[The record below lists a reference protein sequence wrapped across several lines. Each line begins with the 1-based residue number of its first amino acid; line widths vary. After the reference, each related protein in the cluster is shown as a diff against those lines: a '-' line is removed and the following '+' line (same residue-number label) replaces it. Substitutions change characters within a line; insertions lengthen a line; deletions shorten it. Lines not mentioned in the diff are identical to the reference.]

1 MNSTLLFDRPG
12 SVLIE
17 VLGKDA
23 ASFLHNLSTND
34 IKSLPVGQGCE
45 AFFCTHTAR
54 VIGHGIVTRV
64 EAERIWIDAD
74 AEQRGTLFKH
84 LDKHFISE
92 QIELSDRSAEF
103 GFLRIAGENAS
114 ALLPEVATL
123 PPLHIAQI
131 EPEIWCRRFSGWN
144 IPTFDVI
151 ATPAKIAELRQRMLD
166 AGAIVGDGTQAEMLR
181 IESGWPKYGVDMDGE
196 RFVVELDRIPQSIS
210 YAKGCYLGQE
220 PIVMARDRGQAN
232 RKFFGLLL
240 ANAEAPAA
248 GTKVTK
254 DGTEIGVVTSGTR
267 SPRLGQTIALA
278 YLRRGHW
285 QPGGE
290 VQVGDSP
297 AVISAL
303 PFPSAGNDA
312 QAGHG

>member
-1 MNSTLLFDRPG
+1 MLQFDRPG

-23 ASFLHNLSTND
+23 ATFLHNLSTND
-34 IKSLPVGQGCE
+34 VKSLSIGQGCE

-54 VIGHGIVTRV
+54 VVGHGLVNRV
-64 EAERIWIDAD
+64 DAERFWIDAD
-74 AEQRGTLFKH
+74 AEQRGSLFKH

-92 QIELSDRSAEF
+92 QIEVTDRSAEF
-103 GFLRIAGENAS
+103 AFLRIAGQNPS
-114 ALLPEVATL
+114 AFLPSVATL
-123 PPLHIAQI
+123 PPLHLAEI
-131 EPEIWCRRFSGWN
+131 EPEIWCRRFAGWST
-144 IPTFDVI
+144 PTFDVI
-151 ATPAKIAELRQRMLD
+151 ATPEKISGFRRRMLD
-166 AGAIVGDGTQAEMLR
+166 AGGIVGDETQAEILR
-181 IESGWPKYGVDMDGE
+181 IEAGWPKYGIDMDSD

-240 ANAEAPAA
+240 GSAEPPVAR
-248 GTKVTK
+248 TKVTK
-254 DGTEIGVVTSGTR
+254 DGTEIGVATSATR

-285 QPGGE
+285 QAGIE
-290 VQVGDSP
+290 VRVGDSP
-297 AVISAL
+297 AIISAL
-303 PFPSAGNDA
+303 PFSIVASMQHHDA
-312 QAGHG
+312 L